1 MKITATGARTNL
13 GFALTV
19 VYIVVTI
26 ISPEQFGP
34 EWANYHAL
42 MYLAGLTFL
51 FSLPAIFSR
60 SELRFSIQI
69 YLMLAFIVS
78 IALSAVANGWI
89 GGAFASWQ
97 IFLPSAA
104 VFFFIVAN
112 VTTIRRLKIL
122 TLACGIVS
130 CLVVVVE
137 ALCGYYG
144 GFRGNVFVLQQT
156 LYMNDEVVGQVARL
170 RGAGF
175 LSDPNDF
182 AQILIIAL
190 PLVFIAWKKRRG
202 FAYSLIVFIPAVMLL
217 WAIYLTHSRGAFIA
231 LALLA
236 LIAAKK
242 RLGNT
247 ASVVLTAEGFGSG
260 HGCPRFHRE
269 SRNISSGRCRSSS
282 GLDQWFGDVQES
294 APLFG
299 VGFGNFTTLM
309 ILPPHNSFVLCL
321 AELGIVGSTIWV
333 GLLVTTTLSLNRN
346 IKIQEFRRVRASAED
361 TENMKEAISFAAGLC
376 PSDSFS
382 TETITTA
389 NATDVELK
397 DELTRRSIVPEHW
410 PVAMR
415 LALIGFMATSWFLS
429 RSYQTPMYLIVGLA
443 TATIGLQKHSAQSR
457 IRNRW
462 IFSALAV
469 ESVAIMVIY
478 GIGQLRH

>member
-1 MKITATGARTNL
+1 L

-34 EWANYHAL
+34 EWANYHAF
-42 MYLAGLTFL
+42 MYLAGITFL

-60 SELRFSIQI
+60 TELRSSIQI

-122 TLACGIVS
+122 TLASVAS

-144 GFRGNVFVLQQT
+144 GFRGNMFVLQQS
-156 LYMNDEVVGQVARL
+156 LYSNDEVMGQVARL

-190 PLVFIAWKKRRG
+190 PLVSIAWQKRRG
-202 FAYSLIVFIPAVMLL
+202 FAHALIVFIPAVTLL

-247 ASVVLTAEGFGSG
+247 ASVVLTAGLVLVMVALDFTGNRGISLVEGAD
-260 HGCPRFHRE
+260 RVE
-269 SRNISSGRCRSSS
+269 AWTS
-282 GLDQWFGDVQES
+282 GLEMFKS

-299 VGFGNFTTLM
+299 VGFGNFTNFNDITA
-309 ILPPHNSFVLCL
+309 HNSFVLCL

-333 GLLVTTTLSLNRN
+333 GLLVTTILSLNRI
-346 IKIQEFRRVRASAED
+346 IKIQEPRRVRASAED
-361 TENMKEAISFAAGLC
+361 AENMKETASFAAGLC

-382 TETITTA
+382 TEAITTT
-389 NATDVELK
+389 NATDVGLK
-397 DELTRRSIVPEHW
+397 AEPMHRSIIPEHW

-443 TATIGLQKHSAQSR
+443 TATIGLQRPSAQSR

-462 IFSALAV
+462 VFSALAV
-469 ESVAIMVIY
+469 EAVAITVIY